1 MVFAQNFGDVGGP
14 TKALYCSVNADRVK
28 ILFGG
33 GGDTLPLFSGNEF
46 VNLFALT
53 GGGERKT

>member
-1 MVFAQNFGDVGGP
+1 MVFAQNFGDVGGGGP
-14 TKALYCSVNADRVK
+14 TKAVYCSVNADRVK

-46 VNLFALT
+46 V
-53 GGGERKT
+53 

>member
-1 MVFAQNFGDVGGP
+1 MVLEMWWGP
-14 TKALYCSVNADRVK
+14 TKAVYRSVNVDRVK

-46 VNLFALT
+46 V
-53 GGGERKT
+53 